1 MKTSIK
7 FSHFE
12 LFKVI
17 INTMYI
23 TSGLIM
29 LSLWCI
35 NVSMYFEETYT
46 TEEISSQ
53 ESFYGNEECMNCDEI
68 D

>member
-1 MKTSIK
+1 MNTKIK

-17 INTMYI
+17 INTVYI
-23 TSGLIM
+23 TSGLFM
-29 LSLWCI
+29 LALWCI
-35 NVSMYFEETYT
+35 NVSMYFEENYVK
-46 TEEISSQ
+46 EIIEQ
-53 ESFYGNEECMNCDEI
+53 EMIMCENCDEI